1 MIFFFKLANLR
12 FYFISRYFFWLTSRL
27 FYPSETDWVCFSF
40 GSGNLQVKKTFA
52 VIVLLQTR
60 VISDKYLWSLVEK
73 LLADRDIWAPAGER
87 RAAGG
92 HFSQELVEKQNT
104 ELNGERI
111 LELQALSGQKHDWM
125 NPNVTF
131 W

>member
-12 FYFISRYFFWLTSRL
+12 FYFISRYL
-27 FYPSETDWVCFSF
+27 FCADFKAFCPSETDWACFSS
-40 GSGNLQVKKTFA
+40 GSGNLEVKKTFA

-73 LLADRDIWAPAGER
+73 LLADWDSWGPAGER

-92 HFSQELVEKQNT
+92 HFSQELVEKQKT
-104 ELNGERI
+104 ELKGERI
-111 LELQALSGQKHDWM
+111 LELQVLSGQKHDWI